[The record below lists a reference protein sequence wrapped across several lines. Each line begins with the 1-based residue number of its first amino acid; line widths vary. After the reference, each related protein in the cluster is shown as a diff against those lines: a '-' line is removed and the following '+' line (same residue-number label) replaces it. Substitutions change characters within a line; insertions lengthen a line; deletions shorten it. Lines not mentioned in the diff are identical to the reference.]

1 MVAGSKGFI
10 LSGGGGWWVILRCSG
25 YVLEGGRWGWVYCG
39 RWWLV
44 VSLF

>member
-10 LSGGGGWWVILRCSG
+10 LSGGGWWWVILRCSG
-25 YVLEGGRWGWVYCG
+25 YDLEGGRWGWVYCG